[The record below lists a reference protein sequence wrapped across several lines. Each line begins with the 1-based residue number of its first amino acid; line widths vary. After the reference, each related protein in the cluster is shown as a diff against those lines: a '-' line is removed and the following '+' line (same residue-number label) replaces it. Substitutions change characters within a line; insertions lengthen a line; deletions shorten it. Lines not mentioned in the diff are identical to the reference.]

1 MKIKSIFEF
10 EEINNELIM
19 VSLDSDLFN
28 GLIKVNDSAAFIIN
42 CLKEETNEKDIVN
55 KMVEYYQINKDEA
68 TKGLNKVLL
77 KLKELNLLIP

>member
-42 CLKEETNEKDIVN
+42 CLKEETNEKEIVN
-55 KMVEYYQINKDEA
+55 KMVDYYQINIDVA
-68 TKGLNKVLL
+68 TKGLNKVLYQL
-77 KLKELNLLIP
+77 KKLNLLIP